1 MLDAMHG
8 CVVTDELPSSPP
20 SGSTLSDW
28 ELWACAKQQIGQYGE
43 AAPEMAAIRADEL
56 LASGDLAGH
65 RTWLLILSRIREM
78 QGPRPDETRH

>member
-1 MLDAMHG
+1 M
-8 CVVTDELPSSPP
+8 TITPSKLS
-20 SGSTLSDW
+20 LSDW
-28 ELWACAKQQIGQYGE
+28 ELWACAKQQIDQHAE

-65 RTWLLILSRIREM
+65 RTWLLILSRIREL

>member
-1 MLDAMHG
+1 MSLNPP
-8 CVVTDELPSSPP
+8 EPS
-20 SGSTLSDW
+20 LSDW

-65 RTWLLILSRIREM
+65 RTWVLILARIQEL